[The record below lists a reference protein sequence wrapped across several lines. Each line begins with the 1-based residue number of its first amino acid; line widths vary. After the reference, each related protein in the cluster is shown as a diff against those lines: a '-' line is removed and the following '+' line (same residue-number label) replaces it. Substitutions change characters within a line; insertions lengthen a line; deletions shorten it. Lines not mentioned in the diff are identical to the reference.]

1 MKSALPALA
10 LTATALLSTGCVS
23 VQPTLLPPSACSEL
37 VGPSLRADV
46 PPVPLPDLNGD
57 IGDVWVAFDGQTGR
71 LETANTNRKALV
83 EVIERCEARDAK
95 AAERIVAPWWKR
107 LFD

>member
-1 MKSALPALA
+1 M
-10 LTATALLSTGCVS
+10 
-23 VQPTLLPPSACSEL
+23 
-37 VGPSLRADV
+37 
-46 PPVPLPDLNGD
+46 
-57 IGDVWVAFDGQTGR
+57 AFDGQTGR